1 MSHIYGQNSENPYI
15 HFKAGLKDLLRT
27 DQVRLINITG
37 SILYGFMYILL
48 FLIIGILLHTL
59 FPSFT
64 TKTSL
69 SSMFGWILLQCFAI
83 IILVFYSR
91 KLIESIPGIITFF
104 PEYLYEL
111 KRKGLVLY
119 GIDEYKG
126 DMTASI
132 VLIGTQYKLLE
143 KIAFFTKKIS
153 QLYF

>member
-1 MSHIYGQNSENPYI
+1 
-15 HFKAGLKDLLRT
+15 
-27 DQVRLINITG
+27 
-37 SILYGFMYILL
+37 
-48 FLIIGILLHTL
+48 
-59 FPSFT
+59 
-64 TKTSL
+64 
-69 SSMFGWILLQCFAI
+69 MFGWILLQCFAI